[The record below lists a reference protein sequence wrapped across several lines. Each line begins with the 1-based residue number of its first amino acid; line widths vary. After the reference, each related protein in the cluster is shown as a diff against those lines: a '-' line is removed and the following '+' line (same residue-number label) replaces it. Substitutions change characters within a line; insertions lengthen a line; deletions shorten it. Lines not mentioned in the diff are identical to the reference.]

1 MPNEIV
7 SILASFDCIPKR
19 LFDVVCGYVYSLTL
33 QMKRHT
39 FRAAADIAK
48 LDESRFSAFLNSLV
62 APEISRHILN
72 RAARRRLSKAK
83 RIEGRYV
90 FIIDST
96 IIGRRGREVENAQKY
111 HHGSG
116 FANGHKF
123 VNFVLLTPSGIIPI
137 ESLPVYTKKYCRE
150 NAITYRSEIEI
161 VEDWLLSIKD
171 STVLPSGCLKKALFL
186 LDAGFDAKVIQR
198 GILAL
203 GSDFLMALKCSR
215 TVNGKQVKEL
225 FRTHRRWLP
234 WNTIRLHVGSGT
246 KKKKRRTF
254 SIRTATKSN
263 LKGVGPVTVVCSKTK
278 SRAKKST
285 KFLVTSDSNLTG
297 RQIVVWYAR
306 RWAIETW
313 HRDMKQNYGFI
324 DCKCA
329 RFSAIEAHVNLA
341 LAAYL
346 LAKEKSTK
354 QQTIA
359 DFARLREL
367 KTFAIE
373 LTKFGGIRRMKNLT
387 YAAIQAMAA

>member
-48 LDESRFSAFLNSLV
+48 LDESRFCAFLNSLNAV
-62 APEISRHILN
+62 EISRQVLN
-72 RAARRRLSKAK
+72 RAARRRLTKAK
-83 RIEGRYV
+83 PIDGRYV

-96 IIGRRGREVENAQKY
+96 IIGRRGRQVENAQKY

-123 VNFVLLTPSGIIPI
+123 VNFVLLTPSGVIPI
-137 ESLPVYTKKYCRE
+137 ESLPIYTKKYCRE
-150 NAITYRSEIEI
+150 NRITHRSEIEI
-161 VEDWLLSIKD
+161 VEAWLSSIKD
-171 STVLPSGCLKKALFL
+171 STVLPSGWLKEALFL
-186 LDAGFDAKVIQR
+186 LDAGYDAKIIQR
-198 GILAL
+198 AIVGL
-203 GSDFLMALKCSR
+203 GADFLMALKCSR
-215 TVNGKQVKEL
+215 TVNGKQVKEF
-225 FRTHRRWLP
+225 FRTNRRWLP

-246 KKKKRRTF
+246 KKKKRRVF
-254 SIRTATKSN
+254 SIRTATKCN
-263 LKGVGPVTVVCSKTK
+263 LKGVGPVTVVCSKTQ
-278 SRAKKST
+278 SRAKRSM
-285 KFLVTSDSNLTG
+285 KFLVTSDSRLTG

-313 HRDMKQNYGFI
+313 HREMKQNYGFI

-329 RFSAIEAHVNLA
+329 RFSAIEAHINLA
-341 LAAYL
+341 LAAFL

-354 QQTIA
+354 QKTMA
-359 DFARLREL
+359 EFAKLREL
-367 KTFAIE
+367 KMFAVE
-373 LTKFGGIRRMKNLT
+373 LTKFGGIKRVKTLT